1 MKIVRERERIDTV
14 KYTLEYPY
22 NFCKGAGFSF
32 PCDEHGNVIIREMS
46 PGALKNLVLCRS
58 GEHDV
63 TCQGVKKWETHYM
76 QPAIGLCDCGEEVH
90 LTGFTNTCECGADYN
105 KSGQRLASR
114 EQWGEETGEHPSD
127 ILNLR
132 GDDC

>member
-1 MKIVRERERIDTV
+1 MKIIRERERIETV
-14 KYTLEYPY
+14 KYTLEYEY

-32 PCDEHGNVIIREMS
+32 PCDELGSVIIRGMS

-63 TCQGVKKWETHYM
+63 TCQGVKKHVHIYM
-76 QPAIGLCDCGEEVH
+76 QPALGLCDCGEEVS
-90 LTGFTNTCECGADYN
+90 LSGFTNTCDCGADYN
-105 KSGQRLASR
+105 KSGQRLAPR
-114 EQWGEETGEHPSD
+114 EQWGEETGEHISD

-132 GDDC
+132 GDDY